1 MTPPE
6 ELTIDNYLD
15 ELLPEEWEMAK
26 DYADSYPQDADA
38 KGAAEFIGMEAVIS
52 TADRLL
58 EDVPFNEYIDFKA
71 LTPIQ

>member
-1 MTPPE
+1 
-6 ELTIDNYLD
+6 
-15 ELLPEEWEMAK
+15 MAK